1 MASIIN
7 VDTINEKTT
16 GNGVQI
22 PGHVVQVVQ
31 DVQTGTQIST
41 AQSYVDITGMSA
53 SITPTSASSKIMV
66 QWSVHGYVPTAH
78 GIVVVPARGSTRFY
92 YDGPDEFEFYA
103 GADLHFRISNQ
114 YLDSPATSSSITYKL
129 QMRTTGG
136 ANTQVGSYGYPMT
149 LTLMEIAQ

>member
-16 GNGVQI
+16 GHGVQI

-31 DVQTGTQIST
+31 QEVVATQIST
-41 AQSYVDITGMSA
+41 AQTYVDITGLSA

-66 QWSVHGYVPTAH
+66 QWSVNGYVPTAH

-92 YDGPDEFEFYA
+92 YDSTNAYEFYA
-103 GADLHFRISNQ
+103 GADLHFRLSNQ
-114 YLDSPATSSSITYKL
+114 YLDSPATTSSVTYKM

-136 ANTQVGSYGYPMT
+136 ASSQVGSYAYPMT